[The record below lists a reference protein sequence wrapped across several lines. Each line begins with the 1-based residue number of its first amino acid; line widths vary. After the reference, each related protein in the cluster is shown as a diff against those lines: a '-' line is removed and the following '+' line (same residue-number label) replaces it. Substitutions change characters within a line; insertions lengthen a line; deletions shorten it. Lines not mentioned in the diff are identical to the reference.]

1 MANEFNVAQAGTLS
15 PEDYA
20 QQQALNRQQRYAD
33 MLLQQNQQPQ
43 GQMVSGRYVAPSFF
57 QYAAPLFQTYAG
69 KSLARESDAEAVKL
83 AEKLRKGETEAL
95 ADFEKIKRGTP
106 SVEGG
111 IYGPDNQ
118 LTMQT
123 TPDMIGPQGELTSQ
137 YRKVAP
143 VAGVAPNTQSAYAN
157 LYADPRATQRL
168 RDMAFAKMTSEPEA
182 FTLSA
187 DQTRFL
193 TMPDGTS
200 KQVAVGVQKPTAP
213 TTDMQNFLFAKER
226 GEIPQNMGFLGYQKY
241 IKQLSKQT
249 EDGLDLPTVNNNGL
263 PVGRFDKTGR
273 YISPQGRVFPA
284 SAVTEAQK
292 EHDVTMDLANKLNNL
307 TKGDI
312 KNAFGSVMDY
322 TGSKVGQM
330 VGRKDVVDAQ
340 NKINSI
346 QIKNV
351 LDNLSQLKGASSDKE
366 MAQMIKDFPAYTADP
381 EIMEKWT
388 DRAAKTAN
396 RFLKRSEQR
405 FGFDTE
411 YAQEDRFGASK
422 EKNQPS
428 TKANIQ
434 DENALAWANANP
446 NDPRSAQIKQRLGK

>member
-1 MANEFNVAQAGTLS
+1 MADIGTLN
-15 PEDYA
+15 PEQML
-20 QQQALNRQQRYAD
+20 QQQQILRQQKMAE
-33 MLLQQNQQPQ
+33 MLMQQGMQQPQ
-43 GQMVSGRYVAPSFF
+43 GQMISGRYVAPSIF
-57 QYAAPLFQTYAG
+57 QNIAGLANTYMGQRGIERAQQAQLD
-69 KSLARESDAEAVKL
+69 LAKR
-83 AEKLRKGETEAL
+83 LRADETSAM
-95 ADFEKIKRGTP
+95 ADFMQQRQGRPAIAGTP
-106 SVEGG
+106 DIPTETYETVKG
-111 IYGPDNQ
+111 
-118 LTMQT
+118 
-123 TPDMIGPQGELTSQ
+123 TPTQAAIPPNPQ
-137 YRKVAP
+137 A
-143 VAGVAPNTQSAYAN
+143 AYAN
-157 LYADPRATQRL
+157 LMANPKASPRLQN
-168 RDMAFAKMTSEPEA
+168 MAFNKLIADPEA
-182 FTLSA
+182 FTLSEG
-187 DQTRFL
+187 QKRIVVN
-193 TMPDGTS
+193 PDGS
-200 KQVAVGVQKPTAP
+200 YREVAAGVQKPTAP

-226 GEIPQNMGFLGYQKY
+226 GEIPPNMGFLGYQKY

-381 EIMEKWT
+381 EIMENWT

-405 FGFDTE
+405 YGFDTE
-411 YAQEDRFGASK
+411 YAQEDRFKKEEKPKSK
-422 EKNQPS
+422 SRTQTTPTGQP
-428 TKANIQ
+428 KF
-434 DENALAWANANP
+434 
-446 NDPRSAQIKQRLGK
+446 LGFE

>member
-1 MANEFNVAQAGTLS
+1 MLNLGGNLS
-15 PEDYA
+15 PEQQI
-20 QQQALNRQQRYAD
+20 QQQQIARQQRMAE
-33 MLLQQNQQPQ
+33 LLMQQGQQTPQ
-43 GQMVSGRYVAPSFF
+43 GQMVGNRFVAPSFF
-57 QYAAPLFQTYAG
+57 QYAAPLLQSYVG
-69 KSLARESDAEAVKL
+69 RKELEKVEQRQLDLAKQLRADEISAMTDYMQQKQGRPAQPAPTGYELIDA
-83 AEKLRKGETEAL
+83 
-95 ADFEKIKRGTP
+95 GTP
-106 SVEGG
+106 A
-111 IYGPDNQ
+111 IPAN
-118 LTMQT
+118 
-123 TPDMIGPQGELTSQ
+123 PQAAL
-137 YRKVAP
+137 
-143 VAGVAPNTQSAYAN
+143 AN
-157 LYADPRATQRL
+157 LYINPRATQAQRQF
-168 RDMAFAKMTSEPEA
+168 AFQEMNAKPEA

-187 DQTRFL
+187 DQSRFM

-200 KQVAVGVQKPTAP
+200 KEIAKGIPKPPAP

-241 IKQLSKQT
+241 VKQLSKET
-249 EDGLDLPTVNNNGL
+249 EGGFNLPTVNNNGL

-273 YISPQGRVFPA
+273 YISPQGRVFSA

-405 FGFDTE
+405 YGFDTE

-428 TKANIQ
+428 TKVNTQ